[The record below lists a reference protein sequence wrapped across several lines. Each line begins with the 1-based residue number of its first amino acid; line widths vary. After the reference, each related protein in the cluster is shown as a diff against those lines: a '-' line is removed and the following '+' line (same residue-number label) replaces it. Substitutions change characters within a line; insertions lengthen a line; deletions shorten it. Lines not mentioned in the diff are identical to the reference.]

1 MKTIDLALATPTL
14 AQLLD
19 YAGED
24 NVILQ
29 TTEGRRFVLI
39 EIDDFAEEVAK
50 VRANKKLMQL
60 LDERSKEETGIS
72 LAAAREQ
79 LKIKP
84 KRSKS

>member
-1 MKTIDLALATPTL
+1 MKTIDLATATPTL

-29 TTEGRRFVLI
+29 TTEGRRFVLV

-50 VRANKKLMQL
+50 DRANKELMQV
-60 LDERSKEETGIS
+60 LDERSTEKSGIS
-72 LAAAREQ
+72 LAEAREQ